1 MLVIPI
7 PKLSPDGHSMVY
19 CIIRPAFMS
28 KVTINDHIF
37 RGYDLRGVSNVDLSE
52 ELMEHLGKAYATFL
66 YQRRIWEV
74 VVGRDNRIT
83 SEGYSKAFVKGL
95 VESGIDVVDIGLTLA
110 QIVYFSQYPL
120 RFKGAAMITASHNP
134 AEYNGLKMAVGFSD
148 TMTGPEIQQLKE
160 IAKDGQFKKFN
171 RKGSYK
177 KIDIFP
183 EYKKDILRRAG
194 KIGKFKVVVDT
205 IYGTAGMFLPKILR
219 EAGCEVIE
227 QHTELDGTFPLGTAD
242 PTEKAVQERLAEKV
256 VKEKADI
263 GFSYDTDGDRMGIVD
278 SQGRLIWNDT
288 LVSIFAMD
296 VLDYMPG
303 AKIVFNVLCSKQT
316 RDVIESHGGEPVI
329 WITGH
334 SFIKAKLKEERA
346 PFAGELSGHM
356 FFADNF
362 YGHDDEAYATLRLL
376 AYLTR
381 VGKTLDR
388 VVDELPKY
396 HSSPEIKVG
405 CPDNIKFKLVSDG
418 IAKDIKGI
426 YPTASY
432 VDIDGLRFDT
442 DHEMGVIRASQN
454 GPYLTIKYEAKD
466 AEEYVKLKKVLS
478 DILHKYPEIDFKDG
492 VNIDALE

>member
-1 MLVIPI
+1 M
-7 PKLSPDGHSMVY
+7 
-19 CIIRPAFMS
+19 A

-52 ELMEHLGKAYATFL
+52 DLMELLGRAYATFL

-83 SEGYSKAFVKGL
+83 SEAYSKAFIKGL
-95 VESGIDVVDIGLTLA
+95 LDSGVDVVDIGLSLA
-110 QIVYFSQYPL
+110 QIVYFAQYPL
-120 RFKGAAMITASHNP
+120 RFKGAA
-134 AEYNGLKMAVGFSD
+134 EYNGIKMAVGFSD
-148 TMTGPEIQQLKE
+148 TMTGKEIQELKE

-171 RKGSYK
+171 RKAKYLK
-177 KIDIFP
+177 KDIFP
-183 EYKKDILRRAG
+183 EYKADILRRTG

-242 PTEKAVQERLAEKV
+242 PTEREVQERLAERVK
-256 VKEKADI
+256 KEKADI

-278 SQGRLIWNDT
+278 SNGRIIWNDT

-296 VLDYMPG
+296 VLDFMPG
-303 AKIVFNVLCSKQT
+303 AKIIFNVLCSKQT
-316 RDVIESHGGEPVI
+316 RDVIEAHGGEPII
-329 WITGH
+329 WMAGH
-334 SFIKAKLKEERA
+334 SFIKAKLREERA

-381 VGKTLDR
+381 VGKSLDQ

-396 HSSPEIKVG
+396 HSSPEVKVA
-405 CPDNIKFKLVSDG
+405 CPDAVKFKLVSGG
-418 IAKDIKGI
+418 ITKDIKTI
-426 YPTASY
+426 YPAASY
-432 VDIDGLRFDT
+432 VEIDGIRFDSEN
-442 DHEMGVIRASQN
+442 EMGVIRASQN
-454 GPYLTIKYEAKD
+454 GPYLTVKYEAKD
-466 AEEYVKLKKVLS
+466 AEEYIKLKKVLS

-492 VNIDALE
+492 VNTDALQ

>member
-1 MLVIPI
+1 
-7 PKLSPDGHSMVY
+7 
-19 CIIRPAFMS
+19 MS

-37 RGYDLRGVSNVDLSE
+37 RGYDLRGVSGVDLSE
-52 ELMEHLGKAYATFL
+52 EVMELLGRAYATFL

-74 VVGRDNRIT
+74 VVGRDNRTT
-83 SEGYSKAFVKGL
+83 SNAYSKAFIKGL
-95 VESGIDVVDIGLTLA
+95 LDSGIDVVDIGLSLA

-134 AEYNGLKMAVGFSD
+134 AEYNGIKMAVGFSD
-148 TMTGPEIQQLKE
+148 TMTGTEIQKLKE

-171 RKGSYK
+171 RQAKYLK
-177 KIDIFP
+177 KDIFP

-242 PTEKAVQERLAEKV
+242 PTERAVQERLAER
-256 VKEKADI
+256 VKKEGADI

-288 LVSIFAMD
+288 LVAIFAID
-296 VLDYMPG
+296 VLDFMPG

-316 RDVIESHGGEPVI
+316 RDVIEEHGGQPII

-381 VGKTLDR
+381 VGKSLDQ
-388 VVDELPKY
+388 VVDGLPKY
-396 HSSPEIKVG
+396 HSSPEVKVG
-405 CPDNIKFKLVSDG
+405 CPDAIKFKIISDG
-418 IAKDIKGI
+418 IAKDIKAVF
-426 YPTASY
+426 PTASFIE
-432 VDIDGLRFDT
+432 IDGIRFDT
-442 DHEMGVIRASQN
+442 ERLMGVVRASQN
-454 GPYLTIKYEAKD
+454 GPYITIKYEAKE
-466 AEEYVKLKKVLS
+466 AEEYIKLKKVLAG
-478 DILHKYPEIDFKDG
+478 ILHKYPEIDFKNG
-492 VNIDALE
+492 VNIDALD

>member
-1 MLVIPI
+1 MTTCDIVLPV
-7 PKLSPDGHSMVY
+7 
-19 CIIRPAFMS
+19 S
-28 KVTINDHIF
+28 KITINDHIF
-37 RGYDLRGVSNVDLSE
+37 RGYDLRGVSGTDLSE
-52 ELMEHLGKAYATFL
+52 EIMELLGKAYATFL

-74 VVGRDNRIT
+74 VVGRDNRVT
-83 SEGYSKAFVKGL
+83 SEAFSKAFIKGL
-95 VESGIDVVDIGLTLA
+95 VDSGIDVVDIGLALA

-134 AEYNGLKMAVGFSD
+134 AQYNGIKMAVGFSD
-148 TMTGPEIQQLKE
+148 TMTGKEIQELKV
-160 IAKDGQFKKFN
+160 IAKSGQFKKFS
-171 RKGSYK
+171 RTGTYRQE
-177 KIDIFP
+177 DIFP
-183 EYKKDILRRAG
+183 EYKKDILRRSG

-205 IYGTAGMFLPKILR
+205 IYGTAGMFLPQILK

-242 PTEKAVQERLAEKV
+242 PTERSVQERLAQTV

-278 SQGRLIWNDT
+278 SKGRLIWNDT
-288 LVSIFAMD
+288 LVAIFAMD
-296 VLDYMPG
+296 VLDFMPG

-316 RDVIESHGGEPVI
+316 RDVIESHGGQPII

-381 VGKTLDR
+381 VGKSLDQ

-405 CPDNIKFKLVSDG
+405 CPDDIKFKLVSES
-418 IAKDIKGI
+418 IAKDIKAA
-426 YPTASY
+426 YPDASY
-432 VDIDGLRFDT
+432 VEIDGVRFDT
-442 DHEMGVIRASQN
+442 ENEMGVIRASQN
-454 GPYLTIKYEAKD
+454 GPYITIKYEAKQ
-466 AEEYVKLKKVLS
+466 EVEYNKLKKVINE
-478 DILHKYPEIDFKDG
+478 ILHKYPEIDFKDG
-492 VNIDALE
+492 VNTDALD

>member
-1 MLVIPI
+1 
-7 PKLSPDGHSMVY
+7 
-19 CIIRPAFMS
+19 MS

-37 RGYDLRGVSNVDLSE
+37 RGYDLRGVSGVDLSE
-52 ELMEHLGKAYATFL
+52 EVMELLGKAYATFL

-83 SEGYSKAFVKGL
+83 SEAYSKAFIKGL
-95 VESGIDVVDIGLTLA
+95 LDSGIDVVDIGLSLA

-134 AEYNGLKMAVGFSD
+134 AEYNGIKMAVGFSD
-148 TMTGPEIQQLKE
+148 TMTGIEIQKLKE

-171 RKGSYK
+171 RKAKYLK
-177 KIDIFP
+177 KDIFP

-242 PTEKAVQERLAEKV
+242 PTEREVQERLAERVK
-256 VKEKADI
+256 KEKADI

-288 LVSIFAMD
+288 LVAIFAID
-296 VLDYMPG
+296 VLDFMPG

-316 RDVIESHGGEPVI
+316 RDVIEEHGGQPII

-381 VGKTLDR
+381 VGKSLDQ
-388 VVDELPKY
+388 VVDGLPKY
-396 HSSPEIKVG
+396 HSSPEVKVG
-405 CPDNIKFKLVSDG
+405 CPDAIKFKIISDG
-418 IAKDIKGI
+418 IAKDIKDI
-426 YPTASY
+426 FPTASFIE
-432 VDIDGLRFDT
+432 IDGIRFDT
-442 DHEMGVIRASQN
+442 ERLMGVVRASQN
-454 GPYLTIKYEAKD
+454 GPYITIKYEAKE
-466 AEEYVKLKKVLS
+466 AEDYIKLKKVLAG
-478 DILHKYPEIDFKDG
+478 ILHKYPEIDFKNG
-492 VNIDALE
+492 VNIDALD

>member
-1 MLVIPI
+1 LTARGI
-7 PKLSPDGHSMVY
+7 LDG
-19 CIIRPAFMS
+19 MS

-37 RGYDLRGVSNVDLSE
+37 RGYDVRGVSNVDLSE
-52 ELMEHLGKAYATFL
+52 EVMELLGKAYATFL

-74 VVGRDNRIT
+74 VVGRDNRTT
-83 SEGYSKAFVKGL
+83 SEAYSKAFIKSL
-95 VESGIDVVDIGLTLA
+95 VDAGIDVVDIGLALA

-134 AEYNGLKMAVGFSD
+134 AEYNGIKMAVGFSD
-148 TMTGPEIQQLKE
+148 TMTGVEIQQLKE
-160 IAKDGQFKKFN
+160 IAKGGEFKKFN
-171 RKGSYK
+171 RKGSYTK
-177 KIDIFP
+177 KDIFP
-183 EYKKDILRRAG
+183 EYKADILRRTG
-194 KIGKFKVVVDT
+194 KIRKFKVIVDT

-227 QHTELDGTFPLGTAD
+227 QNTELDGTFPLGTAD
-242 PTEKAVQERLAEKV
+242 PTERAVQERLAERVK
-256 VKEKADI
+256 KEKADM
-263 GFSYDTDGDRMGIVD
+263 GFSYDTDGDRMGVVD
-278 SQGRLIWNDT
+278 SQGRLIWNDS
-288 LVSIFAMD
+288 LVAIFAMD
-296 VLDYMPG
+296 VLDFMPG

-316 RDVIESHGGEPVI
+316 RDVIEQHGGQPVI

-381 VGKTLDR
+381 VDKTLDQ
-388 VVDELPKY
+388 VMDELPKY

-405 CPDNIKFKLVSDG
+405 CPDNIKFKMVSEG
-418 IAKDIKGI
+418 IAKDLKAA

-432 VDIDGLRFDT
+432 VEIDGVRFDT
-442 DHEMGVIRASQN
+442 DNLMGVIRASQN
-454 GPYLTIKYEAKD
+454 GPYLTIKYEAKE
-466 AEEYVKLKKVLS
+466 AEEYIKLKKVLS

-492 VNIDALE
+492 VNTDALQ

>member
-1 MLVIPI
+1 
-7 PKLSPDGHSMVY
+7 
-19 CIIRPAFMS
+19 MS
-28 KVTINDHIF
+28 KVTINEHIF
-37 RGYDLRGVSNVDLSE
+37 RGYDLRGVAGVDLSE
-52 ELMEHLGKAYATFL
+52 DLMELLGKAYATFL

-74 VVGRDNRIT
+74 VVGRDNRVT
-83 SEGYSKAFVKGL
+83 SEAYTKAFIKGL
-95 VESGIDVVDIGLTLA
+95 TESGVDVVDIGLSLA
-110 QIVYFSQYPL
+110 QIVYFAQYPL

-134 AEYNGLKMAVGFSD
+134 AEFNGIKMAIGFSD
-148 TMTGPEIQQLKE
+148 TMTGVEIQQLKE
-160 IAKDGQFKKFN
+160 IAKGGVFKKFN
-171 RKGSYK
+171 RKAKYEK
-177 KIDIFP
+177 KDIFP
-183 EYKKDILRRAG
+183 EYKADILRRSG

-242 PTEKAVQERLAEKV
+242 PTEREVQERVAER
-256 VKEKADI
+256 VKLEKADI

-288 LVSIFAMD
+288 LVAIFAMD
-296 VLDYMPG
+296 VLDFMPG
-303 AKIVFNVLCSKQT
+303 AKIIFNVLCSKQT
-316 RDVIESHGGEPVI
+316 RDVIEAYGGDPII
-329 WITGH
+329 WTVGH
-334 SFIKAKLKEERA
+334 SFIKAKLREERA

-381 VGKTLDR
+381 VGKSLDE

-405 CPDNIKFKLVSDG
+405 CPDNIKFKMVSEG
-418 IAKDIKGI
+418 ITKDLKAI
-426 YPTASY
+426 YPTAGY
-432 VDIDGLRFDT
+432 VEIDGVRFDT
-442 DHEMGVIRASQN
+442 EDRMAVIRASQN

-466 AEEYVKLKKVLS
+466 PQGYVELKKQLS
-478 DILHKYPEIDFKDG
+478 EILHKYPEINFKDG
-492 VNIDALE
+492 VNTDGLE